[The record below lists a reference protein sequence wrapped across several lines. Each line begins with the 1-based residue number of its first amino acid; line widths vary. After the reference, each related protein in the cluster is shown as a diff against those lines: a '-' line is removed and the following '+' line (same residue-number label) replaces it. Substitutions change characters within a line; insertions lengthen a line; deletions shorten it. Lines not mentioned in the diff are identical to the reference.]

1 MLNEFEIVIRL
12 IASVIIG
19 LLIGLS
25 RRRKP
30 AGIRTFALISLGSAI
45 FTLVSIADMFSLAAP
60 NTFDPTR
67 IIAQIVAGVGFLGLG
82 VIWRNGINK
91 PAGLTTAAA
100 IWVTA
105 SVGVLAG
112 LGMWIETIVGTI
124 LILAI
129 LYSKEPLMKAHIED

>member
-1 MLNEFEIVIRL
+1 MLNEFEIIIRL
-12 IASVIIG
+12 LASVIVG
-19 LLIGLS
+19 LLVGLS

-45 FTLVSIADMFSLAAP
+45 FTIVSIADMFHAYGS
-60 NTFDPTR
+60 FDPTR
-67 IIAQIVAGVGFLGLG
+67 IIAQIVAGIGFLGLG
-82 VIWRNGINK
+82 VIWKNGISK

-112 LGMWIETIVGTI
+112 LGMWIEMIIGTA

-129 LYSKEPLMKAHIED
+129 LYSKEPLRNARIE